1 MFGVCVAGVLEL
13 YGPVFCVPLLGVYC
27 SFPPLALWRGRATL
41 PTGCASGSMCECQPL
56 WRRLGPIFRL
66 RCRPVVLHAPS
77 SYRRAVA
84 VASDGNCGVRGSA
97 CTPKIGVIR
106 TCPAVPFVR
115 DWVIEWVVAVV

>member
-84 VASDGNCGVRGSA
+84 VASDGNCGVLGPPVPLKLASFGRVPRTL
-97 CTPKIGVIR
+97 CT
-106 TCPAVPFVR
+106 
-115 DWVIEWVVAVV
+115 